1 MGRKKIVIR
10 RIENKAARDICFSKR
25 REGLFRKANEL
36 AVMCGA
42 EVAAVVYSPAG
53 KAYSFGHPSA
63 EDIVDRFLRPAEQA
77 GAAGAGMG
85 AAVDPDRLAELQQKY
100 NKLSTE
106 LGAVEKRKERW
117 GEAIAKGR
125 AEGSQAAAWLDA
137 VADQRDMGD
146 ADMLACMAAL
156 RDAQVTVAAGVNQV
170 LQDGRRDRE
179 AALAPLPPQLLAGGG
194 GFELGGT
201 GQMMAV
207 MPTPGF
213 AVGGGFEVGGTS
225 ANGGME
231 SLMTAIA
238 GGGKFELGG
247 TSVNGGTDQMVMV
260 MPTPGFAGGVGFEPD
275 PWFEL
280 GGTSANGGM
289 EEIMTAMAGGGG
301 FELGGTSVNGGSWV

>member
-25 REGLFRKANEL
+25 RQGLFRKANEL
-36 AVMCGA
+36 AVMCSA

-106 LGAVEKRKERW
+106 QGAVEQRKERW

-146 ADMLACMAAL
+146 ADMLACMASL
-156 RDAQVTVAAGVNQV
+156 REAQVTVAAGVNQV

-194 GFELGGT
+194 GVELGGT
-201 GQMMAV
+201 GQMMAI

-213 AVGGGFEVGGTS
+213 AVGGGFEHGGTS
-225 ANGGME
+225 ANGGLE
-231 SLMTAIA
+231 ELMTAIA
-238 GGGKFELGG
+238 GGGLELGGTSVNGGTEQMVTVMPTPGFDPWFELGGTSGGMEDLMTEIAGGDGFELGG
-247 TSVNGGTDQMVMV
+247 TSVNGGTEHS
-260 MPTPGFAGGVGFEPD
+260 PA
-275 PWFEL
+275 
-280 GGTSANGGM
+280 
-289 EEIMTAMAGGGG
+289 
-301 FELGGTSVNGGSWV
+301 WV

>member
-25 REGLFRKANEL
+25 RQGLFRKANEL

-42 EVAAVVYSPAG
+42 EVAAVVYSRAG

-100 NKLSTE
+100 NKLGAD
-106 LGAVEKRKERW
+106 LDAVEQQKERW

-146 ADMLACMAAL
+146 ADMLACMATL
-156 RDAQVTVAAGVNQV
+156 REAQVTVAALVNQV
-170 LQDGRRDRE
+170 LQNGRRDKE
-179 AALAPLPPQLLAGGG
+179 AALAALPPQLLAGVG

-213 AVGGGFEVGGTS
+213 AVGGGFELGGTS

-231 SLMTAIA
+231 ELMTAIA
-238 GGGKFELGG
+238 GGGLELGG
-247 TSVNGGTDQMVMV
+247 TSVNGGTEQMVTV
-260 MPTPGFAGGVGFEPD
+260 MPTPGFD

-289 EEIMTAMAGGGG
+289 EDLMTEIAGGDG
-301 FELGGTSVNGGSWV
+301 FELGGTSVNGGTEHSPAWV

>member
-25 REGLFRKANEL
+25 RQGLFRKANEL

-42 EVAAVVYSPAG
+42 QVAAVVYSRAG

-85 AAVDPDRLAELQQKY
+85 AAVDPDRLAEQLQQKY
-100 NKLSTE
+100 NELCTE
-106 LGAVEKRKERW
+106 QNAVEQRKELW

-137 VADQRDMGD
+137 VADQRDMRD
-146 ADMLACMAAL
+146 ADMLACMASL
-156 RDAQVTVAAGVNQV
+156 REAQVTVAAGVNQV

-213 AVGGGFEVGGTS
+213 AVGGGFELGGTS
-225 ANGGME
+225 ADGWME
-231 SLMTAIA
+231 ELMTAIA
-238 GGGKFELGG
+238 GFGGLELGG
-247 TSVNGGTDQMVMV
+247 TSLNGGTDQMVTV
-260 MPTPGFAGGVGFEPD
+260 MPTPGFVGGVGCEPD

-280 GGTSANGGM
+280 GGTSASGGM
-289 EEIMTAMAGGGG
+289 EDVMRR
-301 FELGGTSVNGGSWV
+301 WV